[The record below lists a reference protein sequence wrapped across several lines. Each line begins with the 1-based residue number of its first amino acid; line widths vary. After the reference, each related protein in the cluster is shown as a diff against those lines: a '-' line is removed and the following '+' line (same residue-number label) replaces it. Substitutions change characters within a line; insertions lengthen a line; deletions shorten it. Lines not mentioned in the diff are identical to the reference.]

1 MNCKPIKYFVIYFEN
16 YQVNY
21 LFNLVKKT
29 FEGFINEKILT
40 IFPCSNIPLIN
51 ISNGDLIEMNLINNL
66 KSNIFSEIS
75 QIYNVNSIWN
85 INYVKGLNSNKI
97 ENNCIL
103 IIQDD
108 SNADFGIL
116 EKGKSLY
123 LFQCKKTLNNN
134 PKNYINNSDIMEK
147 KN

>member
-1 MNCKPIKYFVIYFEN
+1 
-16 YQVNY
+16 
-21 LFNLVKKT
+21 
-29 FEGFINEKILT
+29 
-40 IFPCSNIPLIN
+40 
-51 ISNGDLIEMNLINNL
+51 MNLINNL

-108 SNADFGIL
+108 SNAEKIDFGIL

-134 PKNYINNSDIMEK
+134 PKNYINNADIMEK